1 MVKFSAEDLRVIMDK
16 KNKIMDK
23 KNKIGKSTFT
33 DSLVAP
39 ARIIAQEVAGD
50 VRMTDTRANEP
61 EPAVA
66 NLKRGGAT
74 WKDIIILVEGAII
87 LVQALVFVILLSN
100 LM

>member
-1 MVKFSAEDLRVIMDK
+1 MVVLLILV
-16 KNKIMDK
+16 
-23 KNKIGKSTFT
+23 GKSTFT